1 MQGWW
6 NENMV
11 IQRVSAVVINHDSA
25 YSLYNHI
32 FIPPPLH
39 VQINLYIF
47 KLYIIF
53 YYFCV

>member
-25 YSLYNHI
+25 YSLYE
-32 FIPPPLH
+32 
-39 VQINLYIF
+39 NLTLLPQYNSLGRS
-47 KLYIIF
+47 KDW
-53 YYFCV
+53 CCTGVR